1 MHRLLQPNR
10 DARVAPRLTRDA
22 EAAREIPLDFI
33 SHGLW
38 PSIRAP
44 IRNKSPL
51 IGFHLRH
58 Y

>member
-1 MHRLLQPNR
+1 M
-10 DARVAPRLTRDA
+10 TRDA